1 LIQLTQNAAVPS
13 AMPIKSFTV
22 NSLNRALNVFIFIL
36 TRVVALSYHLNA
48 FNYVGDNMLQTAKPA
63 GENTKELIL
72 RTALELFRGCGFEI
86 TTMRDIASAAKVATG
101 AAYYYFP
108 SKEAIVSAYYE
119 QVQRTHS
126 ERVQEEWKDKSGLRE
141 RLGILLHSKLEI
153 LKDDRRFLGALFR
166 YTGDPQHPLSVF
178 GKGTESQRAQSM
190 AIFREAIEGAGL
202 SEEMRH
208 LLPPALWLVHLG
220 MILCLIYD
228 ESPDQQKTHKLV
240 DGVLDLLAQAIEW
253 TNSAFVRP
261 FVQPFQSKVLHMLQD
276 AGWA

>member
-1 LIQLTQNAAVPS
+1 
-13 AMPIKSFTV
+13 M
-22 NSLNRALNVFIFIL
+22 IL
-36 TRVVALSYHLNA
+36 TV
-48 FNYVGDNMLQTAKPA
+48 KPEA
-63 GENTKELIL
+63 ENTRELIL
-72 RTALELFRGCGFEI
+72 RTALDRFRGGGFEI
-86 TTMRDIASAAKVATG
+86 TTMRDIARAAKVATG

-119 QVQRTHS
+119 QVQRTHT
-126 ERVQEEWKDKSGLRE
+126 ERVREEWKEKSGLRD

-166 YTGDPQHPLSVF
+166 YTGEPEHPLSVF

-190 AIFREAIEGAGL
+190 ALFCEAIAVSGL
-202 SEEMRH
+202 SEEMRQ
-208 LLPPALWLVHLG
+208 LLPPALWLAHLG
-220 MILCLIYD
+220 MILSLIYD
-228 ESPDQQKTHKLV
+228 ESPDQQKTRKLV
-240 DGVLDLLAQAIEW
+240 DGVLDLLTQAIEW